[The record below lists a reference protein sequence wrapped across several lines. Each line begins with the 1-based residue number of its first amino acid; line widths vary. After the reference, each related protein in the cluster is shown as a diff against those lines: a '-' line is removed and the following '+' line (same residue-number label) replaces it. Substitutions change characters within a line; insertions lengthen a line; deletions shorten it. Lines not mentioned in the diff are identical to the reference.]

1 VRNNKTPLLHVPSPN
16 IWNSSKFLLGID
28 ASSHRPRPLQDI
40 EETEPI
46 ATDLTSWKSEIIVD
60 AIPNRA
66 TDRKIDSTKES
77 PASHHWPGEK
87 MLHTRLTEMLGISHP
102 VMSAPMTMHCG
113 GKLAAAVSQ
122 AGGLGSFGGINPEG
136 PDWVLQQIRHIRS
149 QTDQPFGVG
158 FITQMI
164 ADLPDNFQAVLD
176 ERVPVIAFSFV
187 DPKPWLAQA
196 KDSSALVMCQVQSL
210 QGAEEAVSAGA
221 DVLVAQGNEAGG
233 HTGGMNSL
241 PLLVHLLNRYPQL
254 PVLASG
260 GISDGRG
267 LAAVLAAG
275 AEGAWVGTAF
285 LTTPGARH
293 FQRADPIERWPGH
306 CVHTAVRPTG
316 RRSLA
321 PRHRGK
327 GLPQPVRPG
336 MGRSRRGHHKKSRR
350 TGRRRGPSLG
360 TTRPRRS
367 IGVHG
372 AVRGR
377 RQLYQTGGPSLAG
390 HLRPG
395 GKHSPDALPRPPALG
410 YAYISSEPNEGR

>member
-1 VRNNKTPLLHVPSPN
+1 MRNNKTPLLHVPSPN
-16 IWNSSKFLLGID
+16 IWNSPKFLLGID

-87 MLHTRLTEMLGISHP
+87 MLHTRSTEMLGISHP

-233 HTGGMNSL
+233 HIGGMNSL

-285 LTTPGARH
+285 LTTPEVVEVPDTFNEQILLSDG
-293 FQRADPIERWPGH
+293 QD
-306 CVHTAVRPTG
+306 TAFT
-316 RRSLA
+316 
-321 PRHRGK
+321 
-327 GLPQPVRPG
+327 
-336 MGRSRRGHHKKSRR
+336 
-350 TGRRRGPSLG
+350 
-360 TTRPRRS
+360 
-367 IGVHG
+367 
-372 AVRGR
+372 
-377 RQLYQTGGPSLAG
+377 QLYDQLGDAPWPQGIGGRVYCNRFVREWDGREEDIIKNRDELVADVAQAWERQDPEGASVYMGQSAG
-390 HLRPG
+390 GVNSIRPAARVLQDICDQAESILRECFR
-395 GKHSPDALPRPPALG
+395 DLLR
-410 YAYISSEPNEGR
+410 